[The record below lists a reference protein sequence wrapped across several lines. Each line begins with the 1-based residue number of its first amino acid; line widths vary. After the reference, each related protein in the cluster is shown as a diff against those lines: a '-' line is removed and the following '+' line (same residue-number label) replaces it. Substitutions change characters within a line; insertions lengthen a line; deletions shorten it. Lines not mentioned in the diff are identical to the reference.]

1 MQTVVVRA
9 DSYGEFAEKDHFKI
23 AVPKGTTL
31 RAVLPLA
38 QAKPCYL
45 AGYSKLIRT

>member
-1 MQTVVVRA
+1 MRSNVER
-9 DSYGEFAEKDHFKI
+9 GLRFE
-23 AVPKGTTL
+23 VPKGTSI

-45 AGYSKLIRT
+45 AGYSNIVRT